1 MAVII
6 NEFEVI
12 PETSDTPE
20 ETMAE
25 TSSAPEGGVQLN
37 PMDMYDVLQYQM
49 NRLLRIWAH

>member
-12 PETSDTPE
+12 PETSETPE
-20 ETMAE
+20 ETMVEA
-25 TSSAPEGGVQLN
+25 SSPPEPGIQLT

-49 NRLLRIWAH
+49 DRLLRVWAH